1 VWGFAAPKVAAAP
14 AAGHLQQFYLTAN
27 SSVVVLH
34 SKRKEP
40 AMTSRQVRFAL
51 PLLIA
56 FLTILP
62 GCQENHPVGLVGSLT
77 IKLANNNG
85 QCTQN
90 DSTGVIDVE
99 QDQDVTYELAASS
112 ANPEFNVQFSTC
124 PFASGKCP
132 ANSPQ
137 GTSDDMGTPT
147 AASVNNTYYYSSVTI
162 NGQSCNNGTN
172 TFGVHIKPGNPLKKK
187 K

>member
-90 DSTGVIDVE
+90 GSTGVIDVE
-99 QDQDVTYELAASS
+99 EGQDVTYELAVAG
-112 ANPEFNVQFSTC
+112 ANPQFDVQFSSC
-124 PFASGKCP
+124 PFASAKCP
-132 ANSPQ
+132 VNSPQ
-137 GTSDDMGTPT
+137 GTPQDVGTPT
-147 AASVNNTYYYSSVTI
+147 AASVNNTYYYSSVTV
-162 NGQSCNNGTN
+162 NNQACNNGAS
-172 TFGVHIKPGNPLKKK
+172 TFGLRIKPGTGLKR
-187 K
+187 

>member
-1 VWGFAAPKVAAAP
+1 MLQIGVAAVCP
-14 AAGHLQQFYLTAN
+14 KSGETAAGTALATVSLDTN
-27 SSVVVLH
+27 SQRGSVAH
-34 SKRKEP
+34 KRKEP

-112 ANPEFNVQFSTC
+112 ANPEFN
-124 PFASGKCP
+124 
-132 ANSPQ
+132 
-137 GTSDDMGTPT
+137 
-147 AASVNNTYYYSSVTI
+147 
-162 NGQSCNNGTN
+162 
-172 TFGVHIKPGNPLKKK
+172 
-187 K
+187 

>member
-1 VWGFAAPKVAAAP
+1 
-14 AAGHLQQFYLTAN
+14 
-27 SSVVVLH
+27 
-34 SKRKEP
+34 
-40 AMTSRQVRFAL
+40 MTSRQVRFAL